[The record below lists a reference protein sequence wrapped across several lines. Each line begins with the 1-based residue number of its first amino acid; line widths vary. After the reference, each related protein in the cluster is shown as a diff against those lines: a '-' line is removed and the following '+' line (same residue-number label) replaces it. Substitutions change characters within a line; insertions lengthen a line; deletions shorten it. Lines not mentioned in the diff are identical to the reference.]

1 MPITLAFKSGTV
13 RTFFEATRASRTGDL
28 IALMSAD
35 GSELCRFDADHIA
48 TVDRLPL
55 DEVAEH
61 GWLRSSDA
69 PVPQD
74 ETELVSTGSLA

>member
-1 MPITLAFKSGTV
+1 
-13 RTFFEATRASRTGDL
+13 
-28 IALMSAD
+28 MSAD

-55 DEVAEH
+55 NEVAEH
-61 GWLRSSDA
+61 GWHRSSDA